1 MDREV
6 ARRLGRAQRVAVI
19 VGVVAAVLLGLGVF
33 IDLSHFFQAYLVAF
47 LFWLGI
53 SLGCLALLMVHMLVG
68 GPWGFPIQRILA
80 AGARTVPLMA
90 VLFLPLLL
98 GAEYL
103 YIWTEPEIVQ
113 ADELL
118 RQKTAYLNLPFF
130 TVRSLFYLVVWI
142 VLVLLLTR
150 ASYRLD
156 VTGEVRLARRAQR
169 LSGPGLILL
178 LLTVSFAAIDWSM
191 SLEPYWY
198 SSIYGLL
205 IISGQVLGALSLA
218 VALLVL
224 LHDRPP
230 LAGLLRPLLIGDLGK
245 LLFAAL
251 LGWFYFALIQ
261 FLVVWSANLLEEVV
275 WYLNRTTG
283 GWQWVALA
291 LVALHFILP
300 FVLFILHHD
309 RWRVAPLARIALL
322 LLAMQ
327 LLHTY
332 WLVIPAFRPGELVV
346 HWLDLVAPLAI
357 GGLWLALFAHRLRQ
371 QRLVPYRHP
380 KYVELVEEGMEAMRD
395 AS

>member
-1 MDREV
+1 MRI
-6 ARRLGRAQRVAVI
+6 GRVQRWAVI
-19 VGVVAAVLLGLGVF
+19 TGVAATVLLLLGVL

-53 SLGCLALLMVHMLVG
+53 SLGCLMLLMVHMLAG
-68 GPWGFPIQRILA
+68 GPWGFPIQRILT
-80 AGARTVPLMA
+80 AGARTIPLMA

-98 GAEYL
+98 GIEYL
-103 YIWTEPEIVQ
+103 YVWTEPEVVQ

-118 RQKTAYLNLPFF
+118 RQKAAYLNVPFF
-130 TVRSLFYLVVWI
+130 TGRSLFYLVVWI
-142 VLVLLLTR
+142 VLSLVLTR

-156 VTGEVRLARRAQR
+156 VTGDVRLVRRAQR
-169 LSGPGLILL
+169 VSGPGLILL
-178 LLTVSFAAIDWSM
+178 VVTVSFAAIDWSM

-218 VALLVL
+218 VALLAL

-230 LAGLLRPLLIGDLGK
+230 LAGLLRPLLVGDLGK
-245 LLFAAL
+245 LLLSTL
-251 LGWFYFALIQ
+251 LGWFYFAFIQ
-261 FLVVWSANLLEEVV
+261 YLVVWSANLPEEVV
-275 WYLNRTTG
+275 WYLNRSSG

-291 LVALHFILP
+291 VVALHFVLP
-300 FVLFILHHD
+300 FILFVLHHD

-346 HWLDLVAPLAI
+346 HWLDLVAPLAM
-357 GGLWLALFAHRLRQ
+357 GGIWLALFARHLRRH
-371 QRLVPYRHP
+371 RLVPFRHP
-380 KYVELVEEGMEAMRD
+380 KYVEMVEEEREVIRH